1 MKMRQNSVSGGEG
14 TITHSPNDTGTGTGT
29 SKSKE
34 YHLSKET
41 EEDMKWVQENLST
54 SFVEA

>member
-1 MKMRQNSVSGGEG
+1 MRQNSISDSSS
-14 TITHSPNDTGTGTGT
+14 HSPNDTG
-29 SKSKE
+29 KIKE

-41 EEDMKWVQENLST
+41 EEDLKWVQENLPT

>member
-1 MKMRQNSVSGGEG
+1 MRQNSISESNAPHLP
-14 TITHSPNDTGTGTGT
+14 TETG
-29 SKSKE
+29 KAKE

-41 EEDMKWVQENLST
+41 EEDLKWVQENLST